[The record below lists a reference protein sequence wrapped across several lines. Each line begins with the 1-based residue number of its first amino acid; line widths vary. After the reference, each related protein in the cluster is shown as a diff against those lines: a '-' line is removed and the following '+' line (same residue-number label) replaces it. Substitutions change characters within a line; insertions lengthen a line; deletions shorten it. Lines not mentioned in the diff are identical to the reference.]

1 MNIIIFGGTGFFGKA
16 FIAEIKKRENINLFI
31 VVRKHKDRDITRQY
45 FHYDDGDA
53 FLNNGK
59 TYDLAIDFASHVS
72 VDDFLM
78 DPQGAFLD
86 NLKIPINNI
95 KFLNNLSF
103 VGKYFYV
110 STDRAILDI
119 SNADSIANVK
129 ILNDP
134 YGASKL
140 VGEIIVRYCSS
151 LRGGSATIVRF
162 PNIYGPGQTSRQLI
176 PTILEKLDR
185 GIDIIELASVTG
197 RRNYLFISDAVNALI
212 KLTRRSCNES
222 EVCVSGENVTIKN
235 ILDSFEKIC
244 LDKGGKQ
251 VKFIAKTS
259 KSTRSSYKP
268 PPETLDDLSFRENY
282 DWQPLVNIEQ
292 GIFLTLKQEKLYE
305 YKK

>member
-16 FIAEIKKRENINLFI
+16 FIAEIKKQKNINLFI
-31 VVRKHKDRDITRQY
+31 IVRKHEDRDLAGQY
-45 FHYDDGDA
+45 FLYDDVDA
-53 FLNNGK
+53 LLNNGK
-59 TYDLAIDFASHVS
+59 NYDLAIDFASHVS

-86 NLKIPINNI
+86 NLKIPMNNI

-103 VGKYFYV
+103 VGNYLYV

-119 SNADSIANVK
+119 GNADSIVNVK
-129 ILNDP
+129 ISNDP

-151 LRGGSATIVRF
+151 LRDGSATIVRF

-176 PTILEKLDR
+176 PTIVDKLDR
-185 GIDIIELASVTG
+185 GIDIIELASVAG

-212 KLTRRSCNES
+212 KLVCRSCNES
-222 EVCVSGENVTIKN
+222 EVCVSGENVSIKQ

-244 LDKGGKQ
+244 LDKRGKHI
-251 VKFIAKTS
+251 KFITKPFKLS
-259 KSTRSSYKP
+259 KSSRSSYKP

-282 DWQPLVNIEQ
+282 DWQPLINIEQ
-292 GIFLTLKQEKLYE
+292 GIFLTLKMGKFV
-305 YKK
+305 